1 MRNGPFVAL
10 STSFCVTL
18 TTDPLEGKKGCEC
31 RFNLPMMIWPQT
43 SIEFDLTKKMKWF
56 HIDGSIT
63 ERYPFQVIT
72 KRLQGDQFL
81 NVHNT
86 IASYL
91 FSCNTN
97 IQIGEVDHMY
107 YNTLY
112 GSKSTQK
119 EDTRSFMNVS
129 NALSRRITNQIDK
142 NKENISKVNDN
153 RRQEDGHDFI
163 EGLCCLLSGVTA
175 NLSSSVVSAPLG
187 HVLMIKGSRFQF
199 SHEFS
204 PLLLTQ
210 IKDVLEG
217 KEHVSYYLR
226 KGYNDKGEQITWP
239 EMFANNYI

>member
-1 MRNGPFVAL
+1 
-10 STSFCVTL
+10 
-18 TTDPLEGKKGCEC
+18 
-31 RFNLPMMIWPQT
+31 
-43 SIEFDLTKKMKWF
+43 MKWY

-63 ERYPFQVIT
+63 ERYPFQVVT

-119 EDTRSFMNVS
+119 ENTRSFMNVS

-142 NKENISKVNDN
+142 NKGNITRANDD
-153 RRQEDGHDFI
+153 RR
-163 EGLCCLLSGVTA
+163 
-175 NLSSSVVSAPLG
+175 
-187 HVLMIKGSRFQF
+187 
-199 SHEFS
+199 
-204 PLLLTQ
+204 
-210 IKDVLEG
+210 
-217 KEHVSYYLR
+217 
-226 KGYNDKGEQITWP
+226 
-239 EMFANNYI
+239 